1 VAVGAASGAA
11 AELRN
16 DRVTGGSSDAVD
28 ISGWTVTG
36 AVEWTFKPGTVI
48 PPGGGAVQ
56 HIGDLFVAKNP
67 FVFRQGATV
76 TGGRQFAFVQG
87 PFKGQLS
94 ARGETIELRNAA
106 GTVIKTAA
114 WPPAPTAMQNQLR
127 VTELN
132 YAPVPPTAAETAA
145 LPGIVESDFEYIELL
160 NMGVTPLDLGG
171 AHFDSGIRFTFPAG
185 YTLAAG
191 ARALIVANQAA
202 FQLRYGKGLNAQIAG
217 VFTGNLDN
225 NGESLQ
231 LMDNVGEN
239 ILDFRYD
246 NWFPPSDEGGRTLV
260 VRSAAPNWQSY
271 DAPTSWALSGAA
283 NGSPGVADAD
293 FASVYEGWRYSH
305 FTSAEFPTPQKPNA
319 PAAPAIDAEGDT
331 LINLAEYAF
340 GRNPRA
346 DDASPLTVATIIN
359 AGGTDYAAITFTRR
373 HKTLDL
379 TWTVEASSDLAA
391 WEPIDL
397 PVGASQNLGND
408 LETVTYRDAQPLS
421 AGQRF
426 LRVRVVK

>member
-1 VAVGAASGAA
+1 
-11 AELRN
+11 
-16 DRVTGGSSDAVD
+16 
-28 ISGWTVTG
+28 
-36 AVEWTFKPGTVI
+36 
-48 PPGGGAVQ
+48 
-56 HIGDLFVAKNP
+56 
-67 FVFRQGATV
+67 
-76 TGGRQFAFVQG
+76 
-87 PFKGQLS
+87 
-94 ARGETIELRNAA
+94 
-106 GTVIKTAA
+106 
-114 WPPAPTAMQNQLR
+114 
-127 VTELN
+127 
-132 YAPVPPTAAETAA
+132 
-145 LPGIVESDFEYIELL
+145 
-160 NMGVTPLDLGG
+160 
-171 AHFDSGIRFTFPAG
+171 
-185 YTLAAG
+185 
-191 ARALIVANQAA
+191 
-202 FQLRYGKGLNAQIAG
+202 
-217 VFTGNLDN
+217 
-225 NGESLQ
+225 
-231 LMDNVGEN
+231 
-239 ILDFRYD
+239 
-246 NWFPPSDEGGRTLV
+246 
-260 VRSAAPNWQSY
+260 
-271 DAPTSWALSGAA
+271 LSGAA

>member
-106 GTVIKTAA
+106 GTVIKTVA

-145 LPGIVESDFEYIELL
+145 LPGIVESDFEYIE
-160 NMGVTPLDLGG
+160 
-171 AHFDSGIRFTFPAG
+171 
-185 YTLAAG
+185 
-191 ARALIVANQAA
+191 
-202 FQLRYGKGLNAQIAG
+202 
-217 VFTGNLDN
+217 
-225 NGESLQ
+225 
-231 LMDNVGEN
+231 
-239 ILDFRYD
+239 
-246 NWFPPSDEGGRTLV
+246 
-260 VRSAAPNWQSY
+260 
-271 DAPTSWALSGAA
+271 
-283 NGSPGVADAD
+283 
-293 FASVYEGWRYSH
+293 FAEHG
-305 FTSAEFPTPQKPNA
+305 
-319 PAAPAIDAEGDT
+319 
-331 LINLAEYAF
+331 
-340 GRNPRA
+340 
-346 DDASPLTVATIIN
+346 
-359 AGGTDYAAITFTRR
+359 
-373 HKTLDL
+373 
-379 TWTVEASSDLAA
+379 
-391 WEPIDL
+391 
-397 PVGASQNLGND
+397 
-408 LETVTYRDAQPLS
+408 RDAT
-421 AGQRF
+421 
-426 LRVRVVK
+426 